1 MVLPLTLP
9 PLGSAQRFALGRTEL
24 RDWLNGL
31 PLGNAPEA
39 ARCVLQQLAAMNRT
53 RLGVRTRLAL
63 AEMFREKAE
72 AILPALEAEL
82 ALATLPL
89 SGRRRMV
96 AGVADELLVEV
107 AYAYKTALVAL
118 SETLVPVGIR
128 RPFQVA
134 VLQAMRALARRLA
147 IGYRIYAP
155 APKTVWQELHLL
167 FHLASKHRAAETF
180 LPNRLDTPSSVYRGA
195 LLLAFAEPYRLMQG
209 DVDRILGYL
218 ASFVDRSMLV
228 PCAAATDGP
237 GIFLIQPGRDVPGSA
252 LAKSRP
258 AAPGSSNLALNC
270 LPLVEVLLDQID
282 KLEAGMSL
290 HALGLPA
297 NADQPMF
304 RDLMQRL
311 ARQWGNVTTRQFG
324 RLRTHARVEIFVGL
338 RAIWNFLTHAI
349 SRGPFDAASNVWMV
363 TNESPGGFA
372 LMHISGKSEP
382 IRVGEVVAVR
392 TPEACY
398 ICFVRWVLSDNPEH
412 LEIGLQQVAPG
423 ATPVGV
429 GSEEA
434 VESEPALLL
443 PEIPA
448 LRQAAAIVASYGQVD
463 ASREFLMD
471 SEDTRL
477 RIRATRLLEQ
487 TFSVQMFHFS
497 AAGVP

>member
-1 MVLPLTLP
+1 
-9 PLGSAQRFALGRTEL
+9 
-24 RDWLNGL
+24 
-31 PLGNAPEA
+31 
-39 ARCVLQQLAAMNRT
+39 
-53 RLGVRTRLAL
+53 
-63 AEMFREKAE
+63 
-72 AILPALEAEL
+72 
-82 ALATLPL
+82 
-89 SGRRRMV
+89 
-96 AGVADELLVEV
+96 
-107 AYAYKTALVAL
+107 
-118 SETLVPVGIR
+118 
-128 RPFQVA
+128 
-134 VLQAMRALARRLA
+134 
-147 IGYRIYAP
+147 
-155 APKTVWQELHLL
+155 
-167 FHLASKHRAAETF
+167 
-180 LPNRLDTPSSVYRGA
+180 VYRGA

-228 PCAAATDGP
+228 PFAAATDGP

-282 KLEAGMSL
+282 KLKAGMSL
-290 HALGLPA
+290 HELGLPA
-297 NADQPMF
+297 NAGQPMF

-311 ARQWGNVTTRQFG
+311 ARQWGNVATRQFG
-324 RLRTHARVEIFVGL
+324 RLRTHTRVEILVGL
-338 RAIWNFLTHAI
+338 RAIWNFLTNVS
-349 SRGPFDAASNVWMV
+349 SRGPSDAASNVWMV

-392 TPEACY
+392 TPEACH

-448 LRQAAAIVASYGQVD
+448 LRQAAAIVTAYGQVD

-471 SEDTRL
+471 RADTRL
-477 RIRATRLLEQ
+477 RVRATRLLEQ
-487 TFSVQMFHFS
+487 TFSVQMFHFI